1 MTISLYR
8 RYRPRTFDEVAGQD
22 MAVDVLKKA
31 LQRNQVGH
39 AYLFSGPRG
48 CGKTSLARLL
58 AKALNCENLKDGY
71 EPCGECGSCT
81 SITAGESL
89 DVVEIDG
96 ASNNGVEEIR
106 ELKSHV
112 SLSPFSSKWKVYIID
127 EVHMLSISAFN
138 ALLKTLE
145 EPPSFVAFI
154 LATTEPSKV
163 PVTIR
168 SRCQHIPFR
177 RITPRDIRARLVDV
191 AERENVPWEEDAV
204 REIARQADGALRD
217 ALSMMEQ
224 ALSLGGGELS
234 AVAVDRLLGGGTMS
248 DLERWVASAGEDS
261 VQPFLLL
268 EEMFLRGA
276 SPQRVV
282 EGLFLLFRNL
292 WVFRKWG
299 KDVLASLALSA
310 GETSFLKEE
319 SPKWTTDELSGM
331 MLFCSRLIPQVRAGL
346 RSDVLSGLLAARIL
360 ESRRTPQAER
370 TAPPRDGGDASPGGK
385 EPLKQ
390 PVPTPSAPAGSPSP
404 GSAPSERFRRKD
416 PEPPAEKENT
426 SSGAASRTHEPVPLL
441 PENWPGFEKVLF
453 GRDLLLYSALAGTS
467 VSLEDRAISVI
478 FPGDSSYCF
487 EVLSIERN
495 AYSLASRAA
504 EYFGEDVS
512 VVLKL
517 GDRLKKCA
525 GGGNGD
531 GADTEWQNPG
541 PTIPLFRVPRDEDE
555 APRDGKG
562 KTPATPPA
570 VSPLPSV
577 PAGGEPED
585 TEIPFEGLV
594 NEVLKWGG
602 GEIVLVRREDRE
614 GDIPEEIVPPAE

>member
-8 RYRPRTFDEVAGQD
+8 RYRPRTFEEVAGQD

-71 EPCGECGSCT
+71 EPCGECPGCV

-145 EPPSFVAFI
+145 EPPSFVSFI

-177 RITPRDIRARLVDV
+177 RITPQVIGTRLVEV

-204 REIARQADGALRD
+204 REIARQSDGALRD

-234 AVAVDRLLGGGTMS
+234 ASAVDRLLGGGTMS
-248 DLERWVASAGEDS
+248 DLERWVASARNDS

-268 EEMFLRGA
+268 EEMFLKGA

-299 KDVLASLALSA
+299 KDVLSSLSLSA
-310 GETSFLKEE
+310 AEASFLEE
-319 SPKWTTDELSGM
+319 EGPKWPTGELSGM
-331 MLFCSRLIPQVRAGL
+331 MLFCSRLIPQVRTGL

-360 ESRRTPQAER
+360 ESLQPHDEEKAV
-370 TAPPRDGGDASPGGK
+370 PSGGEGEHRSRHP
-385 EPLKQ
+385 EPAKKTV
-390 PVPTPSAPAGSPSP
+390 PVSSAPVGDPSINT
-404 GSAPSERFRRKD
+404 APSERFRRKN
-416 PEPPAEKENT
+416 PETASEKENPV
-426 SSGAASRTHEPVPLL
+426 AEAPSRSHEPVPLL

-453 GRDLLLYSALAGTS
+453 ARDLLLYSSLAGTS
-467 VSLEDRAISVI
+467 VSLENRTISI
-478 FPGDSSYCF
+478 HFPEDSPYCF

-495 AYSLASRAA
+495 AFSLASRAS

-512 VVLKL
+512 VILKM
-517 GDRLKKCA
+517 GSREKKCA
-525 GGGNGD
+525 GGGNGAGD
-531 GADTEWQNPG
+531 DTEWQNPG
-541 PTIPLFRVPRDEDE
+541 PTIPLFRIPRDEDE
-555 APRDGKG
+555 SPREESGTAPAALSPGR
-562 KTPATPPA
+562 
-570 VSPLPSV
+570 PLPPVST
-577 PAGGEPED
+577 GGEPD
-585 TEIPFEGLV
+585 DPAVPFEGLV

-602 GEIVLVRREDRE
+602 GEVVLVKREDRE
-614 GDIPEEIVPPAE
+614 GDLPDEIVPPGE